1 MLKINKRLILRVS
14 LAAVAL
20 NIALPMLLRPYAT
33 AAEVKPPNGA
43 KNLPLKSQLMHMFV
57 HHSQVPMSS
66 SIIVAVIVAASII
79 ISDNINY

>member
-14 LAAVAL
+14 LSAVAL
-20 NIALPMLLRPYAT
+20 NIILPMLLRPYAT
-33 AAEVKPPNGA
+33 AAEIKPPNGA
-43 KNLPLKSQLMHMFV
+43 QNLPLKSQLMHMFV
-57 HHSQVPMSS
+57 HHAQVPMSS